1 MKSLFIVFLVM
12 LTGSTQAFELSSD
25 ARAWIEPI
33 HPVTKDLKQAGIS
46 FCKLSYNLPINSLHI
61 SRTKVR
67 DVTFLRT
74 IPISEL
80 FFYPFSVTNGMDT
93 LRRSKTLKK
102 TNRTSSEAF
111 WLGYDTTLL
120 KLKEQAEQHVQQA
133 LPETMPS
140 TFPGEPLR

>member
-46 FCKLSYNLPINSLHI
+46 FCKLSYNYVSGEYNLDLQLNPITNLTTIAQILKRHNFANRPLLPFGQHI
-61 SRTKVR
+61 
-67 DVTFLRT
+67 
-74 IPISEL
+74 
-80 FFYPFSVTNGMDT
+80 
-93 LRRSKTLKK
+93 
-102 TNRTSSEAF
+102 
-111 WLGYDTTLL
+111 
-120 KLKEQAEQHVQQA
+120 QQA